1 MPAAANDRVAVAL
14 GLGAALLWSTAATAF
29 KLTLAHLAVVQL
41 LFWSVL
47 TACIGLAVVVAMT
60 GKWPL
65 LRSQTRAEWGR
76 AALLGLLNPLAYYLI
91 LLEAY
96 DRLPGQIALAVNYS
110 WPIALIL
117 LSVPLLRHRLRHI
130 DLMAALICYGGVVV
144 VSLPGGTAGDLDV
157 AGLLLALCST
167 LVWSGYWVA
176 RTGDRGDP
184 AVGLFQSFL
193 VALPCAAFLCAGTS
207 TLVPEPLA
215 ALGGAVWVGLFEMG
229 ITFLVWLQALRHA
242 SSAARVALLIYLSPF
257 LSLMFIHFIV
267 GEPIR
272 NATLA
277 GLALIVG
284 ALLFQQLARPQSG
297 HAA

>member
-1 MPAAANDRVAVAL
+1 
-14 GLGAALLWSTAATAF
+14 
-29 KLTLAHLAVVQL
+29 
-41 LFWSVL
+41 
-47 TACIGLAVVVAMT
+47 VVVTLT

-65 LRSQTRAEWGR
+65 LRGQTRAGWRR

-117 LSVPLLRHRLRHI
+117 LSVPLLRHRISRTDGL
-130 DLMAALICYGGVVV
+130 AALICYGGVVV
-144 VSLPGGTAGDLDV
+144 VSLPGGTGGDLDV
-157 AGLLLALCST
+157 AGLMLALGST

-193 VALPCAAFLCAGTS
+193 VALPFAAILCATTS
-207 TLVPEPLA
+207 TVVPVSLA

-257 LSLMFIHFIV
+257 LSLVFIHFIV

-277 GLALIVG
+277 GLVLIVA
-284 ALLFQQLARPQSG
+284 ALLFQQLARTEPG
-297 HAA
+297 RAA